1 MNLTAQRSFAFPI
14 LASSLGRRLD
24 AGAAEPLQ
32 EGDQVRAAGAVLDV
46 ERVRL
51 LAPPPWIEERFHG
64 RNGSVVQEERLA
76 GQIDEER
83 RWNTP
88 AGASVTGIHHDQLVV
103 VLARRIGQWGER
115 GHSIAQHLW
124 LVSRP

>member
-1 MNLTAQRSFAFPI
+1 MAGRSGVPSDRIGTKRGLVEPTPSRLGF

-32 EGDQVRAAGAVLDV
+32 EGDQVRAGGAVLDV

-103 VLARRIGQWGER
+103 VLARRIGQW
-115 GHSIAQHLW
+115 S
-124 LVSRP
+124 

>member
-1 MNLTAQRSFAFPI
+1 MIRLLRRAQLRPADDRVVRPVHRFLRAAGNPMAMARMPPPALPASASVGVQHLAEAPLT

-32 EGDQVRAAGAVLDV
+32 EGDQVRAVGAVLDV

-64 RNGSVVQEERLA
+64 R
-76 GQIDEER
+76 D
-83 RWNTP
+83 
-88 AGASVTGIHHDQLVV
+88 
-103 VLARRIGQWGER
+103 
-115 GHSIAQHLW
+115 
-124 LVSRP
+124 